1 MRKLILLL
9 AVFFA
14 AFSIQTKAQTT
25 VSIGS
30 GTGTSNFIPI
40 YYLYDYSYSQTIYTA
55 AELTGGG
62 APAPGYINK
71 IRYKSKAAVASTS
84 NWKDWEIYIA
94 NTSKTSF
101 TGVTDYIS
109 SSSMTMVFDGTLPA
123 SLTANDWIELTF
135 STPFLWD
142 GSSNVVVAVRDKTLG
157 WGTAPTWAGYT
168 LAPPSGS
175 KGIYFYQD
183 NTTIDPTS
191 PTALY
196 TGATNTVA
204 QIQLEMGSAT
214 PCSGMPTA
222 GSATSSTT
230 NACSGAPFS
239 LGLSGQTQASGLTY
253 QWQSATSSSGPWS
266 DIVGATTLSYTT
278 SQTTTTWYRCKVA
291 CGSDEA
297 ISDALEVTTP
307 SLIGGTYT
315 INDALPT

>member
-1 MRKLILLL
+1 MLLYFIKKYFFIKYFTSYIYALKLIAMKKLILLL
-9 AVFFA
+9 IVLFT

-30 GTGTSNFIPI
+30 GSGASTYFPI

-71 IRYKSKAAVASTS
+71 IRYKSTAAVTSTS

-109 SSSMTMVFDGTLPA
+109 SSAMTMVFDGTLPA

-142 GSSNVVVAVRDKTLG
+142 GSSNVVVAVRDKTVG
-157 WGTAPTWAGYT
+157 WGTPAPTWAGYT
-168 LAPPSGS
+168 LVPPSGS

-183 NTTIDPTS
+183 GTTINPAS
-191 PTALY
+191 PTATS
-196 TGATNTVA
+196 TGAVSVVA
-204 QIQLEMGSAT
+204 QIQFDMINLMLV
-214 PCSGMPTA
+214 
-222 GSATSSTT
+222 
-230 NACSGAPFS
+230 F
-239 LGLSGQTQASGLTY
+239 
-253 QWQSATSSSGPWS
+253 
-266 DIVGATTLSYTT
+266 D
-278 SQTTTTWYRCKVA
+278 
-291 CGSDEA
+291 
-297 ISDALEVTTP
+297 
-307 SLIGGTYT
+307 LI
-315 INDALPT
+315 ILN